1 MKYTPLIALALCTAA
16 HTSTAEIAD
25 YRFRVEVLAKGMPQP
40 MQLHLA
46 PDGRIFF
53 NEIGGVLK
61 VWKPELRAVVS
72 CGKLEV
78 FNGQENGFIGFAL
91 DPKFSENHWI
101 YCLYSPT
108 DFAGQ
113 RLSRF
118 TMNGDVME
126 MASEKV
132 LLTSAEQRLQCC
144 HHAGSVMFDPQG
156 NLLYSSGDNTNP
168 FGSDGYAPADEQ
180 PEREPWDAQ
189 RTAANT
195 DNLVGKILRIRPT
208 AEGGYTIPEGNL
220 FPKDGSKGRPEIYV
234 MGCRNP
240 WRINIDPKTG
250 WLYWGEV
257 GPDARKDGPRGP
269 RGYDEINQARKA
281 GFYGWPYFVGNNF
294 AYAKYDFAGKSIG
307 EMQDPTKPLNTSRNN
322 TGAKELPPAQPAW
335 IYWPYED
342 SQEFPMLGTG
352 GRTACAGPVFH
363 HQASF
368 EKTNGFPADYDG
380 ALLFW
385 DWQRPFLKWARMD
398 AKGDLKGIESFS
410 NALAVVSDKVKE
422 EEVTEGFLVR
432 RPVDARFG
440 PDGCLYMLD
449 YGSTWG
455 ANPDAKLLK
464 ISYLRGNLP
473 PIVEI
478 QQSLASGREPLS
490 VKFTS
495 NGTRKRE
502 GGNLTY
508 AWRLKTDGPV
518 VSKEADFL
526 ATFDKPGTAVV
537 ELTVTDAFGAST
549 KKTASVVVGNSV
561 PEVRFESPVS
571 GDFFTPGKPVA
582 YKIAV
587 KDFEDGES
595 KTQAEGMGPRVVLE
609 SRWLKSADEKSNVD
623 PGLALAK
630 QSDCFNCH
638 QVEQRLVGPSYLE
651 VAERYKGVAGAL
663 EASVLRVR
671 NGSSGVWGPIPML
684 AHQQHTSD
692 EIAQMVSWIFALERG
707 KTGGAGGQRGL
718 TGEASAPK
726 DNNLRIAFL
735 EASYT
740 DNGRGEAP
748 PLTGKTRVELRARRI
763 EAENTDT
770 LGGCKPLGSNAASG
784 KKCLGS
790 IADGSSAI
798 FKNIP
803 LNQVGGFTCRVSS
816 GGPGGKIELRAG
828 AANGPLLGSFD
839 VQPTGGWETWVELK
853 APLQAIPNTPERA
866 DVFAVFSNPGK
877 SGLMNFDWL
886 QFESR

>member
-1 MKYTPLIALALCTAA
+1 
-16 HTSTAEIAD
+16 
-25 YRFRVEVLAKGMPQP
+25 
-40 MQLHLA
+40 
-46 PDGRIFF
+46 
-53 NEIGGVLK
+53 
-61 VWKPELRAVVS
+61 
-72 CGKLEV
+72 
-78 FNGQENGFIGFAL
+78 
-91 DPKFSENHWI
+91 
-101 YCLYSPT
+101 
-108 DFAGQ
+108 
-113 RLSRF
+113 
-118 TMNGDVME
+118 
-126 MASEKV
+126 
-132 LLTSAEQRLQCC
+132 
-144 HHAGSVMFDPQG
+144 
-156 NLLYSSGDNTNP
+156 
-168 FGSDGYAPADEQ
+168 
-180 PEREPWDAQ
+180 
-189 RTAANT
+189 
-195 DNLVGKILRIRPT
+195 
-208 AEGGYTIPEGNL
+208 
-220 FPKDGSKGRPEIYV
+220 
-234 MGCRNP
+234 
-240 WRINIDPKTG
+240 
-250 WLYWGEV
+250 
-257 GPDARKDGPRGP
+257 
-269 RGYDEINQARKA
+269 
-281 GFYGWPYFVGNNF
+281 
-294 AYAKYDFAGKSIG
+294 
-307 EMQDPTKPLNTSRNN
+307 
-322 TGAKELPPAQPAW
+322 
-335 IYWPYED
+335 
-342 SQEFPMLGTG
+342 
-352 GRTACAGPVFH
+352 
-363 HQASF
+363 
-368 EKTNGFPADYDG
+368 
-380 ALLFW
+380 
-385 DWQRPFLKWARMD
+385 
-398 AKGDLKGIESFS
+398 
-410 NALAVVSDKVKE
+410 
-422 EEVTEGFLVR
+422 
-432 RPVDARFG
+432 
-440 PDGCLYMLD
+440 MLD
-449 YGSTWG
+449 YGTTWG

-473 PIVEI
+473 PVVEI

-518 VSKEADFL
+518 VSKEADFS

-609 SRWLKSADEKSNVD
+609 SRWLKSADEKTNVD

-651 VAERYKGVAGAL
+651 VAERYKGVTGAL

-707 KTGGAGGQRGL
+707 KTGGTGGQRGL

-726 DNNLRIAFL
+726 DNNLRIGFL

-803 LNQVGGFTCRVSS
+803 LHQVGGFTCRVSS
-816 GGPGGKIELRAG
+816 GGEGGKIELRAG

-866 DVFAVFSNPGK
+866 DVFVVFSNPGK